1 MRPSL
6 AVDVFACLESGRS
19 SEEEAAA
26 DAFGP
31 FWTVVIWSGASAC
44 STFFGMRSLRR
55 PASVSLPLALLF
67 VLAGA
72 IDACGPRGASSAESE
87 TATAEVR
94 RFSATVT
101 AIGALRP
108 RIGAEV
114 KVGSLIS
121 GRVRR
126 LRANIG
132 DTVRRGDVIAE
143 LETAELDAA
152 LAERS
157 ASLRVAEARLA
168 ALDTTSPEGLARAA
182 AEVTR
187 AAATEQLARSEL
199 QRQEQLLA
207 NRSTTLAD
215 VDAARERAQV
225 AQSLLATAR
234 REFDL
239 AQREARAEHARAIAA
254 RDVAQVERSYAVIRA
269 PIAGTIASVSTQEGE
284 TVAAGLSAPTFVTI
298 VDLKRL
304 QVHAYVDE
312 VDIGKVRVGQG
323 VSFAVDAY
331 PARDFSGRVDA
342 VYPNATIQDNVVK
355 YIVAVDILDD
365 SARLLRPEMTASV
378 RVTLAPR
385 DALAV
390 PARAIRRDGGGRNM
404 VVVRTDE
411 GDTPRPVRV
420 GWRDGAW
427 IEIVDGLRAGERVLL
442 NPPAAA
448 TETSR

>member
-1 MRPSL
+1 MCTAL
-6 AVDVFACLESGRS
+6 AVLSAVSGC
-19 SEEEAAA
+19 
-26 DAFGP
+26 
-31 FWTVVIWSGASAC
+31 GARGDS
-44 STFFGMRSLRR
+44 
-55 PASVSLPLALLF
+55 
-67 VLAGA
+67 AGA
-72 IDACGPRGASSAESE
+72 SE

-94 RFSATVT
+94 RFSATVL

-132 DTVRRGDVIAE
+132 DNVRKGDVIAE
-143 LETAELDAA
+143 LETAELDAT

-157 ASLRVAEARLA
+157 ASVRIAEARLA

-187 AAATEQLARSEL
+187 AVATEQLASSEL
-199 QRQEQLLA
+199 KRQEQLLA
-207 NRSTTLAD
+207 SRGATAAE
-215 VDAARERAQV
+215 VEAARERALV
-225 AQSLLATAR
+225 AQALLATAR
-234 REFDL
+234 REFEL

-254 RDVAQVERSYAVIRA
+254 RDAAQVARSYAVIRA
-269 PIAGTIASVSTQEGE
+269 PITGTIASVSTQEGE

-298 VDLKRL
+298 IDLQRL

-312 VDIGKVRVGQG
+312 VDIGKVQAGQG

-365 SARLLRPEMTASV
+365 TTRLLRPEMTASV
-378 RVTLAPR
+378 RIALAPR
-385 DALAV
+385 EALAV
-390 PARAIRRDGGGRNM
+390 PTRAIRRDGGRNM
-404 VVVRTDE
+404 VVVRSDE
-411 GDTPRPVRV
+411 GDMPRPVRV
-420 GWRDGAW
+420 GWRDGTW

-442 NPPAAA
+442 DPPARAPEA
-448 TETSR
+448 SR

>member
-1 MRPSL
+1 MDIRDQLQKTLGDACTLERELGKGACAACGTLIAVPQTLWRREIL
-6 AVDVFACLESGRS
+6 AAV
-19 SEEEAAA
+19 
-26 DAFGP
+26 
-31 FWTVVIWSGASAC
+31 T
-44 STFFGMRSLRR
+44 
-55 PASVSLPLALLF
+55 ALLTIAASGC
-67 VLAGA
+67 AGRA
-72 IDACGPRGASSAESE
+72 DSDAGNEV
-87 TATAEVR
+87 ATAETR
-94 RFSATVT
+94 RFSSVVQ

-114 KVGSLIS
+114 RVGSLIS

-132 DTVRRGDVIAE
+132 ATVQRGDVIAE
-143 LETAELDAA
+143 LETAELDAT

-157 ASLRVAEARLA
+157 ASVRLAEARLA

-187 AAATEQLARSEL
+187 AVATEQLANSEL
-199 QRQEQLLA
+199 KRREQLLA
-207 NRSTTLAD
+207 NRSTTVAD
-215 VDAARERAQV
+215 VDAARERHQV

-234 REFDL
+234 REFEL
-239 AQREARAEHARAIAA
+239 AQREARAEHARAVAA

-269 PIAGTIASVSTQEGE
+269 PIAGTIASVSTQAGE

-298 VDLKRL
+298 VDLQRL

-312 VDIGKVRVGQG
+312 VDIGKVQVGQD

-342 VYPNATIQDNVVK
+342 VWPNATIQDNVVK

-365 SARLLRPEMTASV
+365 STRVLRPEMTASV
-378 RVTLAPR
+378 RITMPPR
-385 DALAV
+385 EALAV
-390 PARAIRRDGGGRNM
+390 PARAIRRDGAGRNL
-404 VVVRTDE
+404 VVVRTDG
-411 GDTPRPVRV
+411 GDTPRPVRI

-427 IEIVDGLRAGERVLL
+427 IEIVDGLRTGERVLL
-442 NPPAAA
+442 NPPASA

>member
-1 MRPSL
+1 VLLVTGVPLFLLL
-6 AVDVFACLESGRS
+6 ADG
-19 SEEEAAA
+19 
-26 DAFGP
+26 G
-31 FWTVVIWSGASAC
+31 
-44 STFFGMRSLRR
+44 
-55 PASVSLPLALLF
+55 
-67 VLAGA
+67 
-72 IDACGPRGASSAESE
+72 CGTRGASSAESE

-94 RFSATVT
+94 RFSANVQ

-132 DTVRRGDVIAE
+132 DTVRRGDTIAE
-143 LETAELDAA
+143 LETAELDAT

-157 ASLRVAEARLA
+157 ADVRLAEARLA

-187 AAATEQLARSEL
+187 AIASEQLASSEL
-199 QRQEQLLA
+199 KRQEQLLTT
-207 NRSTTLAD
+207 RSTTVAE
-215 VDAARERAQV
+215 VEAARERAQV

-234 REFDL
+234 RELDL
-239 AQREARAEHARAIAA
+239 AQREARAEHARADAA
-254 RDVAQVERSYAVIRA
+254 LEVARVERSYATIRA

-298 VDLKRL
+298 IDLRRL

-312 VDIGKVRVGQG
+312 VDIGKVHVAQG
-323 VSFAVDAY
+323 VTFAVDAY
-331 PARDFSGRVDA
+331 PARDFTGRVDA

-365 SARLLRPEMTASV
+365 STRLLRPEMTASV
-378 RVTLAPR
+378 RIALAPR
-385 DALAV
+385 EALAV
-390 PARAIRRDGGGRNM
+390 PARAIRREGGRNV
-404 VVVRTDE
+404 VVVRGEE
-411 GDTPRPVRV
+411 GDIVRPVRV

-427 IEIVDGLRAGERVLL
+427 IEIVEGLRSGERVLL
-442 NPPAAA
+442 NPPSSV
-448 TETSR
+448 TETPR